1 MPSPDSATIFNAFL
15 IYSPLLAVDG
25 DIIAWLR
32 MAIQWLATHIRESP
46 AVVIGLTAFLIFPA
60 IAIVGSLL
68 RLASAR
74 PANQPALASGHPAP
88 HAPGFAPTSSDQ
100 VGLLEFTHHRA
111 APFPIR
117 HGIVRIGREKDND
130 VHLDDPSVHR
140 YHAVIERTTDAEFH
154 VVYIGDPEGNG
165 VRVNG
170 RRVQR
175 ARLSGG
181 EILDIGSTKLRFTLT
196 SA

>member
-1 MPSPDSATIFNAFL
+1 MPSPDSAIIFNVFL
-15 IYSPLLAVDG
+15 IYSPLFAVDG
-25 DIIAWLR
+25 DLIAWLR

-60 IAIVGSLL
+60 IAIAGSLL

-74 PANQPALASGHPAP
+74 PAKQPAP
-88 HAPGFAPTSSDQ
+88 HAPGFAPTSPDQ

-140 YHAVIERTTDAEFH
+140 YHAVIERTADPEFH